1 MASALPG
8 VVVFDLG
15 GVVVRICRS
24 WQEGTERAGLPFHP
38 EIMDPERLAARKA
51 LVRRYETGEIGCEEF
66 FAAVSASM
74 GGRYTPGEVRRVHD
88 LWITGEYVG
97 VGSLID
103 ELHAL
108 GLQTGVL
115 SNTNAHHWRQQT
127 AGEHG
132 PALFPTP
139 QRVKH
144 LHASH
149 LLRLAKP
156 QLAIFRAFEQATG
169 FGPREIVYFD
179 DLVENIAGARAAG
192 WDAHHIDYTQE
203 TVPQMRQWLQ
213 ERGVGV

>member
-1 MASALPG
+1 MPPALPG

-24 WQEGTERAGLPFHP
+24 WQEGTARAGLPFHP

-97 VGSLID
+97 VGSLIED
-103 ELHAL
+103 LHAL

-149 LLRLAKP
+149 LLRLTKP

-169 FGPREIVYFD
+169 FGPGQIVYFD
-179 DLVENIAGARAAG
+179 DLAENIAGARGAG
-192 WDAHHIDYTQE
+192 WDAHLIDHTQE
-203 TVPQMRQWLQ
+203 TVPQMRQRLQ

>member
-1 MASALPG
+1 MASALPR

-24 WQEGTERAGLPFHP
+24 WQEGTARAGLPFHP

-156 QLAIFRAFEQATG
+156 QLAIFRAFAQATG
-169 FGPREIVYFD
+169 FGPGQIVYFD
-179 DLVENIAGARAAG
+179 DLAENIAGARGAG
-192 WDAHHIDYTQE
+192 WDAHLIDHTQE
-203 TVPQMRQWLQ
+203 TVPQMRQRLQ

>member
-169 FGPREIVYFD
+169 FGPGQIVYFD
-179 DLVENIAGARAAG
+179 DLAENIAGARGAG
-192 WDAHHIDYTQE
+192 WDAHLIDHTQE
-203 TVPQMRQWLQ
+203 TVPQMRQRLQ